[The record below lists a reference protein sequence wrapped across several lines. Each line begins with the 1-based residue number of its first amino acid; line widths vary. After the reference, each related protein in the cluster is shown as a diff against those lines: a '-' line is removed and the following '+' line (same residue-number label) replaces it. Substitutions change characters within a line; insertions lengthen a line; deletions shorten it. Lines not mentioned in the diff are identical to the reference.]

1 MNAFQILGFFDFTDT
16 GINLLKSLYGTLARV
31 YDFLL
36 QLASGTSA
44 NNFSSVIE
52 GITST
57 FYAIAGVFMLFRIT
71 ISAVNMLINPDE
83 ISDKN
88 AGGSKLI
95 TNIIVTIMLLFLLQP
110 GGFIYTQ
117 LGRLETAILGDSKTN
132 DPGFISELIKPV
144 QSTASVDNSNKVN
157 NAENDIAN
165 SLPFI
170 ENVYAA
176 GPLTCYFVQPVGRL
190 ADSGEHGIIKL
201 TFYDSKVAGS
211 VSISNAD
218 ESYPGY
224 VVSGAGT
231 SESFQYNNES
241 RSIRFINY
249 FGNNSYAVPKVGSPG
264 IADAFIDEFPTSCSS
279 ITLRAESGADLLNFD
294 GPVYLVN
301 DNWFQ
306 NSKSWNTASIGTG
319 YSDLSSAYARYI
331 KYLSNSSE
339 NNDATITNDN
349 PNHDQLTDDAE
360 NYNDY
365 IASLNVNQSA
375 VDFSNAVISSFYN
388 CNNVSDKVSEEDHA
402 TCEKMVTQI
411 LNEDTDDIQDFIND
425 DIIDWDFLIGL
436 LLGFAFIIYIV
447 FLCIDVIVRNFK
459 IILLQMIA
467 PIPIINGID
476 PKDKMRSQ
484 WVKMYAGT
492 YLSLFIKLFAIKLV
506 SALLT
511 IDVISEISTNSAF
524 GGTMVK
530 LFYIVAL
537 LVFAKLV
544 PDILSKIFGLNDM
557 AGSFKDIANMAKTT
571 LGAGAA
577 VALAGG
583 AGVGRLATNT
593 FSAYKNTQGT
603 RGQKLKQALMAG
615 GMGLASSVGSMV
627 YAAGAGSKG
636 KVMTGAQRVN
646 RYGKDLNE
654 KIKSGIS
661 PTAVASQRILGRAN
675 LDYAAR
681 TDSKI
686 KNIKEKKDTLDKF
699 TPFKGDMEKTA
710 EEGKFMMTLRT
721 AIKNGE
727 VKLSEAKVQD
737 LRSAWIES
745 QITGDASILQKELDK
760 NFTRTITEEYDTGIT
775 NSVTGETIKRT
786 RETTIKDWDYQ
797 DNIIEGGKQS
807 AIRSTLTKAND
818 LLADNTDIASAAG
831 VSRVESFSDLDNANK
846 NVKKEA
852 TALDNEIFRRT
863 TASTKYNISK
873 EAKEATNNSNNNK

>member
-1 MNAFQILGFFDFTDT
+1 
-16 GINLLKSLYGTLARV
+16 
-31 YDFLL
+31 
-36 QLASGTSA
+36 
-44 NNFSSVIE
+44 
-52 GITST
+52 
-57 FYAIAGVFMLFRIT
+57 
-71 ISAVNMLINPDE
+71 
-83 ISDKN
+83 
-88 AGGSKLI
+88 
-95 TNIIVTIMLLFLLQP
+95 
-110 GGFIYTQ
+110 
-117 LGRLETAILGDSKTN
+117 
-132 DPGFISELIKPV
+132 
-144 QSTASVDNSNKVN
+144 
-157 NAENDIAN
+157 
-165 SLPFI
+165 
-170 ENVYAA
+170 
-176 GPLTCYFVQPVGRL
+176 
-190 ADSGEHGIIKL
+190 
-201 TFYDSKVAGS
+201 
-211 VSISNAD
+211 
-218 ESYPGY
+218 
-224 VVSGAGT
+224 
-231 SESFQYNNES
+231 
-241 RSIRFINY
+241 
-249 FGNNSYAVPKVGSPG
+249 
-264 IADAFIDEFPTSCSS
+264 
-279 ITLRAESGADLLNFD
+279 
-294 GPVYLVN
+294 
-301 DNWFQ
+301 
-306 NSKSWNTASIGTG
+306 
-319 YSDLSSAYARYI
+319 
-331 KYLSNSSE
+331 
-339 NNDATITNDN
+339 
-349 PNHDQLTDDAE
+349 
-360 NYNDY
+360 
-365 IASLNVNQSA
+365 
-375 VDFSNAVISSFYN
+375 
-388 CNNVSDKVSEEDHA
+388 
-402 TCEKMVTQI
+402 
-411 LNEDTDDIQDFIND
+411 
-425 DIIDWDFLIGL
+425 
-436 LLGFAFIIYIV
+436 
-447 FLCIDVIVRNFK
+447 
-459 IILLQMIA
+459 
-467 PIPIINGID
+467 
-476 PKDKMRSQ
+476 
-484 WVKMYAGT
+484 
-492 YLSLFIKLFAIKLV
+492 
-506 SALLT
+506 
-511 IDVISEISTNSAF
+511 
-524 GGTMVK
+524 
-530 LFYIVAL
+530 
-537 LVFAKLV
+537 
-544 PDILSKIFGLNDM
+544 M

-571 LGAGAA
+571 LGVGAA
-577 VALAGG
+577 VALTGG
-583 AGVGRLATNT
+583 AGVGRLVTNT

-615 GMGLASSVGSMV
+615 GMGLASTVGSMV

-661 PTAVASQRILGRAN
+661 PTTVVLQRILGRAN

>member
-144 QSTASVDNSNKVN
+144 QSTASVGNSNKVN
-157 NAENDIAN
+157 KDKNDIAS

-571 LGAGAA
+571 LGVGAGAA
-577 VALAGG
+577 IGG
-583 AGVGRLATNT
+583 AVGAKTGKGFGKISGALGGAL
-593 FSAYKNTQGT
+593 
-603 RGQKLKQALMAG
+603 RGAG
-615 GMGLASSVGSMV
+615 
-627 YAAGAGSKG
+627 YGSKG
-636 KVMTGAQRVN
+636 KVFGGAQAISARNNKVN
-646 RYGKDLNE
+646 QQKADGLTFMDRMMLSAAGLLGYSPKTQLDTSIKDKVDKKQMLDNFTKHKDNIEDKADSSNHLSDERTKMSLDPDNYKYNGKTGKDAYKQKRSDFIALNE
-654 KIKSGIS
+654 TNRKNDEGYIEYYDSAQNKWINSGQTEYYVNSNGTTSTIKFESGAHGKIAQAERLMRDEIS
-661 PTAVASQRILGRAN
+661 VNTA
-675 LDYAAR
+675 
-681 TDSKI
+681 
-686 KNIKEKKDTLDKF
+686 
-699 TPFKGDMEKTA
+699 
-710 EEGKFMMTLRT
+710 
-721 AIKNGE
+721 
-727 VKLSEAKVQD
+727 
-737 LRSAWIES
+737 
-745 QITGDASILQKELDK
+745 LQKELGKNVNDVQSFADFEKVESIARAKSNDYESEITKVQKSDK
-760 NFTRTITEEYDTGIT
+760 YA
-775 NSVTGETIKRT
+775 K
-786 RETTIKDWDYQ
+786 
-797 DNIIEGGKQS
+797 
-807 AIRSTLTKAND
+807 
-818 LLADNTDIASAAG
+818 ASAF
-831 VSRVESFSDLDNANK
+831 EDHL
-846 NVKKEA
+846 KK
-852 TALDNEIFRRT
+852 
-863 TASTKYNISK
+863 
-873 EAKEATNNSNNNK
+873 